1 MFQPDKPI
9 QLCSEDSLGRE
20 EFARSLCLKI
30 LEIQKKDSLVIG
42 LYGQWGSGK
51 TSLINMI
58 IECIEDTSELNDD
71 NDKPI
76 IVRFNPWNFS
86 EQNQLI
92 AHFFDQLSSTL
103 GKGNNSKILKEVG
116 NLLQTYA
123 KILKPLTYFP
133 GLSGIASVS
142 SDLCESFGNAST
154 KSGEFIQKDLNGL
167 KEELSEILEKL
178 DRKIIIIIDDI
189 DRLSQSEIKQVF
201 KLVKIIADFPNTLYI
216 LAFDDQVVTK
226 NLNEQSDVSGRDY
239 LNKIV
244 QVSFNI
250 PYVKDYKIS
259 KILFN
264 ELDRILSTLPESYN
278 KYFDELYWA
287 NIYQS
292 GFKNFFK
299 NIRDI
304 NRFSNSLEFNMSLM
318 HKGESM
324 EVNPIDFIA
333 IESIRVFCPEFYS
346 FMESRNNL
354 FTYIENRENNAK
366 EEIEAALD
374 KVDKSYRSDLRSLL
388 FVLFPQMSSIFG
400 NMGYTEKSQSIW
412 NKQLRVCATDYF
424 DAYFTLIPGGDEEEL
439 SQYELDLILKQ
450 IKNSEQFENSLL
462 EYIRNK
468 KIHRVLERLQDYTD
482 DEDRISIKYAENIVQ
497 VLFNISDL
505 LPNEPKG
512 MWYLGGAGT
521 DARRIIFQIL
531 KRQQET
537 TKNYE
542 LLKNTIYHSKGLAG
556 PVGIISSESKSQEEN
571 KLIPVDTLKELQHF
585 CVSKIKEFGDEGRLI
600 NNENFVS
607 ILFRW
612 KEWDDSKSWKTYVEK
627 LLSTD
632 EGLIKFVE
640 KFTCEVY
647 SQTLGDYGYKTI
659 KKFNYKNLNEFIELQ
674 LVKSRLQ
681 KIKQANNMQY
691 ESKKEIIDFF
701 LNNYKNVLS

>member
-9 QLCSEDSLGRE
+9 KLCSEDSLGRK

-58 IECIEDTSELNDD
+58 IECIEETSGLDD
-71 NDKPI
+71 NCKPI

-92 AHFFDQLSSTL
+92 VHFFDQLSSTL
-103 GKGNNSKILKEVG
+103 GKGNNSKVLKDVG
-116 NLLQTYA
+116 KLLQTYA
-123 KILKPLTYFP
+123 KVVKPLTYIP
-133 GLSGIASVS
+133 GVGEIASLS
-142 SDLCESFGNAST
+142 SDLCESIGDAST
-154 KSGEFIQKDLNGL
+154 KSGEYIEKDLNGL
-167 KEELSEILEKL
+167 KEELSGILEQL
-178 DRKIIIIIDDI
+178 DKKIIIVIDDI
-189 DRLSQSEIKQVF
+189 DRLSQSEIKQIF
-201 KLVKIIADFPNTLYI
+201 KLVKVIADFPNTLYI

-226 NLNEQSDVSGRDY
+226 NLNEQVDVSGRDY
-239 LNKIV
+239 LNKII

-250 PYVKDYKIS
+250 PYVKQYKINR
-259 KILFN
+259 ILLN

-278 KYFDELYWA
+278 KYFDELYWS
-287 NIYQS
+287 NIYHS

-318 HKGESM
+318 HKEESM

-346 FMESRNNL
+346 FMKSKNNL
-354 FTYIENRENNAK
+354 FTSIGNRENSAK
-366 EEIEAALD
+366 EEIEAALS
-374 KVDKSYRSDLRSLL
+374 KVDISYRSDLRSLL
-388 FVLFPQMSSIFG
+388 FVLFPQMSTIFG
-400 NMGYTEKSQSIW
+400 NMSYAPEFQSKW

-450 IKNSEQFENSLL
+450 INNPKQFKNSLL
-462 EYIRNK
+462 GYVDDK
-468 KIHRVLERLQDYTD
+468 KIHRVLERLQDYAD
-482 DEDRISIKYAENIVQ
+482 DEDYFSVEYAENIVQ
-497 VLFNISDL
+497 VLFDISDL
-505 LPNEPKG
+505 LSNEPKG

-521 DARRIIFQIL
+521 DAKRIIFQIL

-537 TKNYE
+537 TRNYE
-542 LLKNTIYHSKGLAG
+542 LLKKTISHSKGLEG
-556 PVGIISSESKSQEEN
+556 PVGIVFSESKSQEEN
-571 KLIPVDTLKELQHF
+571 RLIPADTLKELQDL
-585 CVSKIKEFGDEGRLI
+585 CVSKIKEFVEEGRLI

-612 KEWDDSKSWKTYVEK
+612 KEWDDSKSWNTYVEN
-627 LLSTD
+627 LINTD
-632 EGLIKFVE
+632 EGLTKFVE

-647 SQTLGDYGYKTI
+647 SQTLGDYGYRTI

-674 LVKSRLQ
+674 IVKNRLQ
-681 KIKQANNMQY
+681 KIKQANNMLY
-691 ESKKEIIDFF
+691 ESKKEIVDFF
-701 LNNYKNVLS
+701 LNNFKDISS

>member
-9 QLCSEDSLGRE
+9 KLCSEDSLGRK

-58 IECIEDTSELNDD
+58 IECIEKTSGLDD
-71 NDKPI
+71 NCKPI

-92 AHFFDQLSSTL
+92 VHFFDQLSSTL
-103 GKGNNSKILKEVG
+103 GKGNNSKVLKDAG
-116 NLLQTYA
+116 KLLQTYA
-123 KILKPLTYFP
+123 KIVKPLTYIP
-133 GLSGIASVS
+133 GIGEIASLS
-142 SDLCESFGNAST
+142 SDLCESIGDAST
-154 KSGEFIQKDLNGL
+154 KSGEYIEKDLNGL
-167 KEELSEILEKL
+167 KEELSRILEQL
-178 DRKIIIIIDDI
+178 DRKIIIVIDDI

-201 KLVKIIADFPNTLYI
+201 KLVKVIADFPNTIYV
-216 LAFDDQVVTK
+216 LAFDDQIVTK
-226 NLNEQSDVSGRDY
+226 NLNEQLDVSGRDY

-250 PYVKDYKIS
+250 PYVKQYKINR
-259 KILFN
+259 ILFN
-264 ELDRILSTLPESYN
+264 ELNRILSTLPESYT
-278 KYFDELYWA
+278 KYFDELYWS
-287 NIYQS
+287 NIYHS

-318 HKGESM
+318 HKEESM

-346 FMESRNNL
+346 FMKSRNNL
-354 FTYIENRENNAK
+354 FTYIENRENSAK

-388 FVLFPQMSSIFG
+388 FVLFPQMSTIFG
-400 NMGYTEKSQSIW
+400 NMSYAEDFQSIW

-450 IKNSEQFENSLL
+450 IKDSEQFENSLL
-462 EYIRNK
+462 EYITNK

-482 DEDRISIKYAENIVQ
+482 DENYISVKYAENIVQ
-497 VLFNISDL
+497 VLFDISDL

-512 MWYLGGAGT
+512 TWYLGGAST
-521 DARRIIFQIL
+521 DAKRVIFQIL

-542 LLKNTIYHSKGLAG
+542 LLKNTISHSKGLAG
-556 PVGIISSESKSQEEN
+556 PVGIIFSESKSQDEN
-571 KLIPVDTLKELQHF
+571 RLIPADTLKELQDL
-585 CVSKIKEFGDEGRLI
+585 CVSKMKEFGEEGRLI
-600 NNENFVS
+600 DNESFVS

-612 KEWDDSKSWKTYVEK
+612 KEWDDSKSWETYVEK
-627 LLSTD
+627 LISTD
-632 EGLIKFVE
+632 EGLIKFVK
-640 KFTCEVY
+640 KFPCEVY

-659 KKFNYKNLNEFIELQ
+659 KKFNYKNLNKFIELQ
-674 LVKSRLQ
+674 RVKNRLQ
-681 KIKQANNMQY
+681 KVKQENNILY
-691 ESKKEIIDFF
+691 ESENEIIDFF
-701 LNNYKNVLS
+701 LNNFKEVLS